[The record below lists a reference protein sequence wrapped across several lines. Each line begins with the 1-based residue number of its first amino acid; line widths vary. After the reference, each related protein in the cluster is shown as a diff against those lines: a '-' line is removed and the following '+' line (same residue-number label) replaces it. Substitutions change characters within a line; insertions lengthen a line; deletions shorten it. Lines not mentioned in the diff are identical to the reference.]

1 MALRVSSKRRWRRH
15 LPLSM
20 KAILKRANKM
30 TEDFRKKY
38 IHQIFRINQSGQVQ
52 RQMGKRWFTI
62 CIHNRQK
69 AVCASPLC
77 NGKSVCKHGIRRSDC
92 KIQECKGGGA
102 NCDHGFRKGQ
112 CKKCGHLRCKH
123 GLLHY
128 RCNKDGCNGTSLC
141 EHGKLR
147 NICPD
152 KMCGGGTSLC
162 IHDLPRSKCH
172 DTKCGAGTYCK
183 HDIARPLCIDPEC
196 EGGGSY
202 CGHNILRRLCPDPS
216 CEGGTGLCIKCFLS
230 YKSDGDYCTR
240 CHPNYIPTMSGASK
254 IGCKFLCQLQ
264 SFLAQQIQHKHY
276 DIVSK
281 NIIGSEYRLPEYK
294 TNPVDGFYIDTEG
307 QKIVIEFLGD
317 IFHGH
322 PSLWG
327 EDEKNTNRYGEVHKD
342 NFYNTER
349 IFIKVASF
357 GYIIRYV
364 WECDYKK
371 LKALQSPQSILREFK
386 GKLEY

>member
-38 IHQIFRINQSGQVQ
+38 VHQIFRVTRYGQVQ
-52 RQMGKRWFTI
+52 RQMGKRWYI
-62 CIHNRQK
+62 VCIHNRQK
-69 AVCASPLC
+69 DVCASSLC
-77 NGKSVCKHGIRRSDC
+77 NGNSVCKHGIRRSDC
-92 KIQECKGGGA
+92 KIQECKGGGS

-128 RCNKDGCNGTSLC
+128 RCNKEGCNGTSLC
-141 EHGKLR
+141 KHGKIR

-183 HDIARPLCIDPEC
+183 HDKERRCCLDPEC
-196 EGGGSY
+196 GGGT
-202 CGHNILRRLCPDPS
+202 RF
-216 CEGGTGLCIKCFLS
+216 CIKCKLS
-230 YKSDGDYCTR
+230 IKIDGDYCTR

-254 IGCKFLCQLQ
+254 IGCKFICELQ
-264 SFLAQQIQHKHY
+264 TSLGPNIKIQHLHY
-276 DIVSK
+276 DSISK
-281 NIIGSEYRLPEYK
+281 SVTGSEFKPPEY
-294 TNPVDGFYIDTEG
+294 TNKKVDGFYIDPQG

-322 PSLWG
+322 PSKWG
-327 EDEKNTNRYGEVHKD
+327 EDEQNKDLYGRLHKD

-349 IFIKVASF
+349 KFIKVASF

-364 WECDYKK
+364 WECDYRK